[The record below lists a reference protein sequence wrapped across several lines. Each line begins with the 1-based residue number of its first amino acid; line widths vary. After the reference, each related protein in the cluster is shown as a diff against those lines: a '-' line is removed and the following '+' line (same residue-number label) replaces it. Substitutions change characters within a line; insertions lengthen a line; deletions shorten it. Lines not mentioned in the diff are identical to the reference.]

1 MRTLTR
7 ALRSLPVV
15 VAAFAVLAL
24 TGIGMAA
31 QPGGH
36 SPDKIVVSGASGQLG
51 GLVVRELLARGVP
64 ASNLILVSRTPEKL
78 DEFKKMGASTR
89 FGDFGKP
96 ESLTAAFAGGKKLLL
111 ISIGFGG
118 GPRPEAHQHAIDAAV
133 AAGIDRIVYTSYVSI
148 SQGDNTG
155 LAGDH
160 FQTEERIRKSGVAWT
175 MLRNSIYSNGLVQ
188 QGAKML
194 ADGKATVGA
203 ADARIGYVT
212 REDCAAAAAAVLTSK
227 SHENPRVR
235 HHRPRAHRTAGDC
248 RRGERGR
255 RQAHR
260 IGCARSKRACAPRVR
275 RSVHRRGQRR
285 RCETHRA
292 AGHECARVVRCAPQ
306 RAAWQREVG
315 PRSAK
320 AEFGNSKGSDS
331 CLRLAR
337 IRGRQF
343 SDAAGSSEGYP
354 LGRVGVQ
361 WQLFFGVRRNP
372 SRILRGGRLP
382 EQ

>member
-1 MRTLTR
+1 MRILAR
-7 ALRSLPVV
+7 ALRSLSVVV
-15 VAAFAVLAL
+15 VACAALAL
-24 TGIGMAA
+24 AAIGMAA

-36 SPDKIVVSGASGQLG
+36 SQDKIVVSGASGQLG

-64 ASNLILVSRTPEKL
+64 AGNLILVSRTPEKL

-118 GPRPEAHQHAIDAAV
+118 GPRPEAHKHAIDAAV

-160 FQTEERIRKSGVAWT
+160 FQTEELIRKSGVAWT

-188 QGAKML
+188 QAAKML

-203 ADARIGYVT
+203 ADVRIGYVT

-227 SHENPRVR
+227 GHENRAYDITGPELIGPREIAAAASAVAGKPIELVAPDPNAPARRVFGGPSIAVVSEDLTKLTGRPATSVR
-235 HHRPRAHRTAGDC
+235 ALFDAHRN
-248 RRGERGR
+248 ELL
-255 RQAHR
+255 
-260 IGCARSKRACAPRVR
+260 
-275 RSVHRRGQRR
+275 
-285 RCETHRA
+285 
-292 AGHECARVVRCAPQ
+292 
-306 RAAWQREVG
+306 
-315 PRSAK
+315 
-320 AEFGNSKGSDS
+320 GS
-331 CLRLAR
+331 
-337 IRGRQF
+337 GK
-343 SDAAGSSEGYP
+343 
-354 LGRVGVQ
+354 
-361 WQLFFGVRRNP
+361 
-372 SRILRGGRLP
+372 
-382 EQ
+382 